1 MQGSPDCFQFKLR
14 YGAIDLANV
23 SRERMRASTTM
34 PPLQALR
41 AFEAVGRLSSFRRAG
56 EELLITQSAV
66 SHHIKQLEGTLG
78 VRLFIRNAKSI
89 ELTPEGTAY
98 LARAQEAFGI
108 IARATSEMRRQAGVV
123 KVRVSVLPSF
133 AANWLVSRLP
143 RFMREHPDIEIDF
156 EPTLRLTNFA
166 ADEVDLAIR
175 FGAGRW
181 EGVRAER
188 LMDEELSPVLSP
200 VLFGDGARFADPA
213 DLLSQT
219 LFDSMN
225 PLGWELWFGEVGVD
239 FRQAHL
245 LQLTDYNIA
254 LQAALNGQGVA
265 IGRMLLVRDHLAA
278 GRLVRPFPQIVRSEN
293 TAYWLVMPENG
304 RLSTAAETFA
314 AWLKGEAASA
324 GADYCTS
331 LQSASIQDDMQ

>member
-1 MQGSPDCFQFKLR
+1 MHVRPDCFQFKLR

-23 SRERMRASTTM
+23 SRELMRASTTM

-41 AFEAVGRLSSFRRAG
+41 AFEAVGRLLSFRRAG

-66 SHHIKQLEGTLG
+66 SHHIKQLEHMLG
-78 VRLFIRNAKSI
+78 VRLFVRKAKSI
-89 ELTPEGTAY
+89 ELTPEGAVYFERTK
-98 LARAQEAFGI
+98 EAFALI
-108 IARATSEMRRQAGVV
+108 TSATSEMRRQAGRR
-123 KVRVSVLPSF
+123 KVCVSVLPSF

-143 RFMREHPDIEIDF
+143 RFMQEHPDIEIDL
-156 EPTLRLTNFA
+156 EPTLRLTDFT

-188 LMDEELSPVLSP
+188 LMNEELSPVLSP
-200 VLFGDGARFADPA
+200 ALFGDGALFAEPA

-219 LFDSMN
+219 LFDAMN
-225 PLGWELWFGEVGVD
+225 PLGWELWFGEVRID
-239 FRQAHL
+239 FRQARL

-278 GRLVRPFPQIVRSEN
+278 GRLLRPFPQIVRSEK
-293 TAYWLVMPENG
+293 TAYWLVMPENA
-304 RLSTAAETFA
+304 RLSPAAATFA
-314 AWLKGEAASA
+314 SWLKEEATIES
-324 GADYCTS
+324 ADYCMS
-331 LQSASIQDDMQ
+331 P